1 MNIKTDLHCHSI
13 VSDHA
18 FSTIM
23 ENITYAEKLELEAIA
38 ITDHGTALGDAP
50 HKFYY
55 PSFVRLPD
63 IVNGVRLLKGCEANI
78 LNNKGELDLSDKILS
93 TMDIVIA
100 SVHNPFYADAG
111 EEGDNT
117 DMYLKVLE
125 NPYVDILG
133 HSGNPKCKYDIEK
146 VLKRAKELGKFI
158 EINEN
163 TFVAR
168 PQNTEICKQIALMAK
183 QIGTYIVVNSDAH
196 FCTNVGVLTNSIQML
211 GEIDFPESL
220 IANTSYEKLKQ
231 LFKPRKNIW
240 GD

>member
-23 ENITYAEKLELEAIA
+23 ENITYAGKKGLEAIA

-63 IVNGVRLLKGCEANI
+63 SVEGVRLLKGCEVNI
-78 LNNKGELDLSDKILS
+78 LNNEGELDLSDRILA

-100 SVHNPFYADAG
+100 SVHNPFYRDAG
-111 EEGDNT
+111 EDGDNT
-117 DMYLKVLE
+117 DMYIKVLE

-133 HSGNPKCKYDIEK
+133 HSGNPKCRYDIEK
-146 VLKRAKELGKFI
+146 VISKAKELGKFI

-163 TFVAR
+163 TFAAR
-168 PQNTEICKQIALMAK
+168 PQNTHICREIAITAK
-183 QIGTYIVVNSDAH
+183 KLGAYIVVNSDAH
-196 FCTNVGVLTNSIQML
+196 FCTNVGEVSNSVKML
-211 GEIDFPESL
+211 EEIDFPESL
-220 IANTSYEKLKQ
+220 IANTGYEKLKQ
-231 LFKPRKNIW
+231 LFKPRKNI
-240 GD
+240 

>member
-1 MNIKTDLHCHSI
+1 MIIKTDLHCHST

-23 ENITYAEKLELEAIA
+23 ENITYAAKAGLEAIA

-63 IVNGVRLLKGCEANI
+63 YVEGVRLLKGCEVNI
-78 LNNKGELDLSDKILS
+78 LNNQGELDLNDKILS

-100 SVHNPFYADAG
+100 SVHNPFYRDAD
-111 EEGDNT
+111 ENGDNT

-133 HSGNPKCKYDIEK
+133 HSGNPMCKYDIEK
-146 VLKRAKELGKFI
+146 VISRAKQLGKFI

-163 TFVAR
+163 TFAAR
-168 PQNTEICKQIALMAK
+168 PMNVDLCKQIATTAK
-183 QIGTYIVVNSDAH
+183 QLGAYVVVNSDAH
-196 FCTNVGVLTNSIQML
+196 FCTNVGVFTQAKEML
-211 GEIDFPESL
+211 KEIDFPENL
-220 IANTSYEKLKQ
+220 IANTSYEKLKNIM
-231 LFKPRKNIW
+231 KDRKNI
-240 GD
+240 

>member
-1 MNIKTDLHCHSI
+1 MIIKTDLHCHST

-23 ENITYAEKLELEAIA
+23 ENITYAAKAGLEAIA

-63 IVNGVRLLKGCEANI
+63 YVEGVRLLKGCEANI
-78 LNNKGELDLSDKILS
+78 LNNQGELDLNDKILS

-100 SVHNPFYADAG
+100 SVHNPFYRDAD
-111 EEGDNT
+111 ENGDNT

-133 HSGNPKCKYDIEK
+133 HSGNPMCKYDIEK
-146 VLKRAKELGKFI
+146 VISRAKQLGKFI

-163 TFVAR
+163 TFDAR
-168 PQNTEICKQIALMAK
+168 PMNVDLCKQIATTAK
-183 QIGTYIVVNSDAH
+183 QLGAYIVVNSDAH
-196 FCTNVGVLTNSIQML
+196 FCTNVGVFTQAKEML
-211 GEIDFPESL
+211 NEIDFPEEL
-220 IANTSYEKLKQ
+220 VANTSYEK
-231 LFKPRKNIW
+231 FKNLMKDRKNI
-240 GD
+240 

>member
-23 ENITYAEKLELEAIA
+23 ENIICARKAGLEAIA

-55 PSFVRLPD
+55 PSFVKLPD
-63 IVNGVRLLKGCEANI
+63 VVNEVRLLKGCEVNI
-78 LNNKGELDLSDKILS
+78 LNNKGELDLNNEILS

-100 SVHNPFYADAG
+100 SVHNPFYADAS
-111 EEGDNT
+111 EDGDNT

-133 HSGNPKCKYDIEK
+133 HSGNPKCKYNIEK
-146 VLKRAKELGKFI
+146 VLKTAKKLGKFI

-163 TFVAR
+163 TFAVR
-168 PQNTEICKQIALMAK
+168 PMNTELCRQIALMAK
-183 QIGTYIVVNSDAH
+183 QIGTHIVVNSDAH
-196 FCTNVGVLTNSIQML
+196 FCTNVGVLTQSIKML
-211 GEIDFPESL
+211 REIDFPESL
-220 IANTSYEKLKQ
+220 IANTNYEKLKE
-231 LFKPRKNIW
+231 LFKPRKNL
-240 GD
+240 